1 MTSTTKALIAA
12 GVAVACS
19 VLLIVWQVHARRTSA
34 LNITSED
41 MASIA
46 ETLPPQQRAM
56 LAASEEERKKLSK
69 DLRELLAVAEE
80 AKAAGVGETPEM
92 RRQLELNHAQA
103 IAQSYA
109 QKQQKNGVTS
119 PDQLVTDTEAE
130 AYLKEP
136 GQEARFNQFV
146 EDARAAN
153 PTMAAKLEGPQL
165 EQLKQQWAR
174 LFVAERKGIAAGVDK
189 EKETQ
194 LQIMLQDSR
203 LLASKYFKDKILPTI
218 KATDAE
224 IDAYIAKHPELDESK
239 ARAQA
244 EDVLKRARAGE
255 DFAAL
260 AKEFS
265 TDPGSKDKG
274 GDLGWFSRG
283 QMTKKFEDAAFALQ
297 PGQISDIVET
307 EFGFHIIKVQERR
320 TANGE
325 DGKPEEQVHASHI
338 LIKAGGGGD
347 QSNPFAPPQSGRD
360 QARAAVEEEKQQKAL
375 DEIVAR
381 THVTV
386 AENFQVTAPPQQ
398 PSQFPGMPP
407 HGEGRVEGED
417 EEGLPPA
424 PQESPADKAKPKP
437 GDSPSK
443 GAGGKPA
450 TRKP

>member
-1 MTSTTKALIAA
+1 MSSTTKALIAA
-12 GVAVACS
+12 AFAIACS
-19 VLLIVWQVHARRTSA
+19 AGLLAWQVHTRRASA
-34 LNITSED
+34 LNVSSED
-41 MASIA
+41 MAIIA
-46 ETLPPQQRAM
+46 ETLPAQQRAM
-56 LAASEEERKKLSK
+56 LATSEEERKKLAK

-80 AKAAGVGETPEM
+80 ARAAGVADTPEM

-103 IAQSYA
+103 VAQTYA
-109 QKQQKNGVTS
+109 EKQQKSGVTS
-119 PDQLVTDTEAE
+119 PDQLVTDTEAQD
-130 AYLKEP
+130 YLKEP
-136 GQEARFNQFV
+136 GQEARFKQFV

-153 PTMAAKLEGPQL
+153 PTVAAKLEGPQL
-165 EQLKQQWAR
+165 EQLKMQWAR

-203 LLASKYFKDKILPTI
+203 LLASKYFKDKILPNI

-224 IDAYIAKHPELDESK
+224 IDAYMAKHPELDPSK

-260 AKEFS
+260 AKEYS

-307 EFGFHIIKVQERR
+307 EFGFHIIKVEERR

-338 LIKAGGGGD
+338 LIRAGGSD

-398 PSQFPGMPP
+398 PSQFPGMP
-407 HGEGRVEGED
+407 HSGQGRMEGGD
-417 EEGLPPA
+417 DEGLPPA

-437 GDSPSK
+437 GGSPSK